1 MAHDKVYGICE
12 NKGKVEIP
20 VNIFSPVCEML
31 AVLSTETKTSEL
43 SGSYETIKVERYIYN
58 TSPFEIEGRQDDIRS
73 FNLIIK
79 DDAGTPEELGYNPLV
94 LYPVGSLISG
104 RGNPIGGQGFSVSLI
119 HGETNDL
126 LDFNAQIFVEIKFF
140 KL

>member
-58 TSPFEIEGRQDDIRS
+58 TSPFEIEGRQDDIRT

-79 DDAGTPEELGYNPLV
+79 DDAGTPEELGYHPLD

-104 RGNPIGGQGFSVSLI
+104 RGNPFGNGFPVNLI
-119 HGETNDL
+119 HGETKTL